1 MNRKEQIQEALIN
14 ITCEA
19 IPEGTN
25 LWPQIAARIERGD
38 APALHHR
45 YRLRPIILFALLIL
59 AIAACVYAYHRLMMD
74 PGLQGVED
82 AGMITDFELTAEPTN
97 FPTPLWQPGIYT
109 GIAQTSNRITV
120 TLNWA
125 YADES
130 RMAIQLTIDGLEVP
144 EGVELEEL
152 ICKPY
157 ITSDEGVSRWLYKGG
172 PEILEDKPGK
182 PIIATY
188 VYEQAVDTH
197 QHKYLNLDLDLTL
210 GPCADYL
217 NFDEVYLNKP
227 MPTPPPLIG
236 NYHLKFQVPV
246 YKGMTIAPEQTV
258 DANGLSMRLETIKL
272 SPSYTNVLLC
282 YDPPNSNLAP
292 EENDWI
298 PDATIK
304 IGETEPVIFS
314 NFIDDGGNIRQS
326 EYCANLGF
334 DVFYD
339 MQPTIIEFVV
349 ERLSTSP
356 PDLLSKELEISA
368 KEYLQRCGIEVDFRR
383 NEKGYD
389 WKIVNKPSDMTDSD
403 AYDRVIESLI
413 TTLEGP
419 WVFVVEVE

>member
-1 MNRKEQIQEALIN
+1 MNRKEQIREALKS
-14 ITCEA
+14 ITYEA

-25 LWPQIAARIERGD
+25 LWPQIAAKIEQGNIL
-38 APALHHR
+38 ALHSRHR
-45 YRLRPIILFALLIL
+45 LNPIILFVLLIL
-59 AIAACVYAYHRLMMD
+59 AVAACVYAYHRLMMD

-82 AGMITDFELTAEPTN
+82 AGMITDFERTAEPTT
-97 FPTPLWQPGIYT
+97 FPTPPWQLGVYT
-109 GIAQTSNRITV
+109 DIAQTSNGITV

-144 EGVELEEL
+144 EGVDLEEL

-157 ITSDEGVSRWLYKGG
+157 ITSDEGVSRRLYKGG
-172 PEILEDKPGK
+172 PEILEDKSGK
-182 PIIATY
+182 PIILTY

-197 QHKYLNLDLDLTL
+197 QYKYLNLDLDLTL

-236 NYHLKFQVPV
+236 NYHLRFQVPV
-246 YKGMTIAPEQTV
+246 YEGMTIAPEQTI
-258 DANGLSMRLETIKL
+258 DAHGLSMRLETITL

-282 YDPPNSNLAP
+282 YDPPNLNLAT
-292 EENDWI
+292 EENDWM

-304 IGETEPVIFS
+304 IGEAEPVICLNFS
-314 NFIDDGGNIRQS
+314 DNGGNVGKGQ
-326 EYCANLGF
+326 YCANLGF

-339 MQPTIIEFVV
+339 MQPTTVVLAV
-349 ERLSTSP
+349 ERLSTSL
-356 PDLLSKELEISA
+356 PDLLSEELEMSA
-368 KEYLQRCGIEVDFRR
+368 KENLHRYGIEVDFQRT
-383 NEKGYD
+383 EKGYD
-389 WKIVNKPSDMTDSD
+389 WKTVNKPLDMTDSD
-403 AYDRVIESLI
+403 AYNRVIESLI
-413 TTLEGP
+413 NTLVGP